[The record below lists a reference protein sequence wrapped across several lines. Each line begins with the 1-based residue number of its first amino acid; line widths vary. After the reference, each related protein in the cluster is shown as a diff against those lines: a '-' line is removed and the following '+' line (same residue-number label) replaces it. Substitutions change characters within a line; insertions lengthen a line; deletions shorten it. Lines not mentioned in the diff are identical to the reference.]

1 MKRFITFSF
10 LLSTAAITF
19 AQNVDKSITLDEVT
33 VRASKVVNK
42 PDGMVIYPTD
52 SQRQASTNGYSFLE
66 KLTLPN
72 LRVDNINH
80 TISAIDNRGGVQLR
94 INGIIVDK
102 PEMTALDPKDILRVD
117 FIDKPGVRYGE
128 SIAYVINIIT
138 RRNDSGYSIGTD
150 ITSAITTIQGDG
162 MVYGKW
168 NKGKSEW
175 SVSYDINGGKSKGS
189 NILQNANYTLT
200 DGSIYTIERNDVET
214 LRKYISHNAKLT
226 YNWADSTATVFQT
239 SLSGALNKTPDNY
252 SIKEIIDGNHSY
264 KATSRDGSKDLSPV
278 LDIYFFRQ
286 LTPKQSII
294 ANAVGTFIST
304 KTNSFYD
311 EGTPYIYEGTPYIYN
326 VDGKSASLLSE
337 MIYEN
342 RLKPFTLSAGLNY
355 RYKHTRNDYT
365 GDASART
372 RMNDNKLYAFGEI
385 KGSIKQFQYSLG
397 TGVSYIHYTQNEHT
411 YNFWTYRPKLTLTYN
426 PSNELQMSYTF
437 QMQERTSRIAMTS
450 DAAIRTNSM
459 EWTVGNPDLKPSR
472 DMEHRLLVSYNTN
485 RLQSFIEGYYKQC
498 RRPNMAHYE
507 RTDDNRFIY
516 TQINQKEIDVLD
528 ITAYAGYWLLPE
540 KLQVA
545 ANGGMYRCFNF
556 GYDYTHCYTSWFYV
570 GSITAYLGKFY
581 LRGYI
586 DNGTRFLEGESKGY
600 NGAYSA
606 LQASYNLKNW
616 QFSLTWANPICS
628 NYKSFENE
636 LLNRNLY
643 KHSIGYSKDSGN
655 CISLNIVWRLSGG
668 RNHQSAEKRINLKD
682 TDNGIIK

>member
-1 MKRFITFSF
+1 MKRFITFSL

-102 PEMTALDPKDILRVD
+102 TEMTALDPKDILRID

-128 SIAYVINIIT
+128 SLAYVINIMT

-311 EGTPYIYEGTPYIYN
+311 EGTPYIYN

-365 GDASART
+365 GDATART
-372 RMNDNKLYAFGEI
+372 KMNDNKLYAFGEI

-485 RLQSFIEGYYKQC
+485 SLQSFIEGYYKQC

-545 ANGGMYRCFNF
+545 ANGGMFRCFNF

-616 QFSLTWANPICS
+616 QFSLTWANPLCS

>member
-1 MKRFITFSF
+1 MKRFITFSL
-10 LLSTAAITF
+10 LLSTAAISF

-102 PEMTALDPKDILRVD
+102 TEMTALDPKDILRID

-128 SIAYVINIIT
+128 SLAYVINIMT

-175 SVSYDINGGKSKGS
+175 SVSYGMNGSKSKGS
-189 NILQNANYTLT
+189 KTLQTANYTLT

-311 EGTPYIYEGTPYIYN
+311 EGTPYIYN

-365 GDASART
+365 GDATART

-545 ANGGMYRCFNF
+545 ANGGMFRCFNF

-586 DNGTRFLEGESKGY
+586 DNGTRFLEGESKSY

-616 QFSLTWANPICS
+616 QFSLTWANPLCS

-655 CISLNIVWRLSGG
+655 CISLNIVWRLNRG

>member
-72 LRVDNINH
+72 LRIDNINH

-102 PEMTALDPKDILRVD
+102 PEMTALDPKDILRID

-128 SIAYVINIIT
+128 SLAYVINIIT

-162 MVYGKW
+162 MAYGKW

-189 NILQNANYTLT
+189 NILQTANYTLT

-286 LTPKQSII
+286 LTPKQSVT

-311 EGTPYIYEGTPYIYN
+311 EGTPYIYN

-372 RMNDNKLYAFGEI
+372 KMNDNKLYAFGEI

-472 DMEHRLLVSYNTN
+472 NMEHRLLVSYNTN

-586 DNGTRFLEGESKGY
+586 DNGTHFLEGESKSC

-616 QFSLTWANPICS
+616 QFSLTWANPLCS
-628 NYKSFENE
+628 KYKSFENE

-643 KHSIGYSKDSGN
+643 KHSIGYYKDSGN
-655 CISLNIVWRLSGG
+655 CISLNIVWRLNRG

>member
-1 MKRFITFSF
+1 MKRFITFSL

-102 PEMTALDPKDILRVD
+102 PEMTALDPKDILRID

-168 NKGKSEW
+168 NKGKNEW
-175 SVSYDINGGKSKGS
+175 SVSYDMNGSKSKGS
-189 NILQNANYTLT
+189 KTLQTANYTLT

-311 EGTPYIYEGTPYIYN
+311 EGTPYIYN

-365 GDASART
+365 GDATART

-450 DAAIRTNSM
+450 DAAIRANSM

>member
-1 MKRFITFSF
+1 MKRFITFSL

-138 RRNDSGYSIGTD
+138 RRNDSGYSVGTD

-168 NKGKSEW
+168 NKGKNEW
-175 SVSYDINGGKSKGS
+175 SVSYDMNGSKSKGS

-286 LTPKQSII
+286 LTPKQSVT

-311 EGTPYIYEGTPYIYN
+311 EGTPYIYN
-326 VDGKSASLLSE
+326 VDGKSTSLLSE

-365 GDASART
+365 GDATART

-426 PSNELQMSYTF
+426 PNNELQMSYTF

-545 ANGGMYRCFNF
+545 ANGGMFRCFNF

-586 DNGTRFLEGESKGY
+586 DNGTHFLEGESKSC

-616 QFSLTWANPICS
+616 QFSLTWANPLCS

-643 KHSIGYSKDSGN
+643 KHSIGYYKDSGN
-655 CISLNIVWRLSGG
+655 CISLNIVWRLNRG

>member
-72 LRVDNINH
+72 LRIDNINH

-102 PEMTALDPKDILRVD
+102 PEMTALDPKDILRID

-128 SIAYVINIIT
+128 SLAYVINIIT

-162 MVYGKW
+162 MAYGKW

-189 NILQNANYTLT
+189 NILQTANYTLT

-286 LTPKQSII
+286 LTPKQSVT

-311 EGTPYIYEGTPYIYN
+311 EGTPYIYN

-472 DMEHRLLVSYNTN
+472 DMEHSLLVSYNTN

-528 ITAYAGYWLLPE
+528 ITAYAGYWLWPE

-545 ANGGMYRCFNF
+545 ANGGMYHCFNF

-655 CISLNIVWRLSGG
+655 CISLNIVWRLNRG
-668 RNHQSAEKRINLKD
+668 RSHQSAEKRINLKD
-682 TDNGIIK
+682 TDNGIMK

>member
-1 MKRFITFSF
+1 MKRFITFSL

-72 LRVDNINH
+72 LRIDNINH

-102 PEMTALDPKDILRVD
+102 TEMTALDPKDILRID

-128 SIAYVINIIT
+128 SLAYVINIMT

-311 EGTPYIYEGTPYIYN
+311 EGTPYIYN

-365 GDASART
+365 GDATART

-485 RLQSFIEGYYKQC
+485 SLQSFIEGYYKQC

-545 ANGGMYRCFNF
+545 ANGGMFRCFNF

-616 QFSLTWANPICS
+616 QFSLTWANPLCS

>member
-1 MKRFITFSF
+1 MKRFITFSL

-102 PEMTALDPKDILRVD
+102 TEMTALDPKDILRID

-128 SIAYVINIIT
+128 SLAYVINIIT

-150 ITSAITTIQGDG
+150 ITSAITTIQGNG

-311 EGTPYIYEGTPYIYN
+311 EGTPYIYN

-365 GDASART
+365 GDATART

-411 YNFWTYRPKLTLTYN
+411 YNFWTYRPKLTMTYN

-498 RRPNMAHYE
+498 RRPNMAQYV

-516 TQINQKEIDVLD
+516 TQINQKEIDALN
-528 ITAYAGYWLLPE
+528 IMAYAGYWLLPE

-545 ANGGMYRCFNF
+545 ANGGMFRCFNF

-586 DNGTRFLEGESKGY
+586 DNGTRFLEGESKSY

-616 QFSLTWANPICS
+616 QFSLTWANPLCS

-643 KHSIGYSKDSGN
+643 KHSIGYYKDSGN
-655 CISLNIVWRLSGG
+655 CISLNIVWRLNRG

-682 TDNGIIK
+682 TDNGIMK

>member
-1 MKRFITFSF
+1 MKRFITFSL

-138 RRNDSGYSIGTD
+138 RRNDSGYSVGTD

-311 EGTPYIYEGTPYIYN
+311 EGTPYIYN

-342 RLKPFTLSAGLNY
+342 RLKHFTLSAGLNY

-372 RMNDNKLYAFGEI
+372 KMNDNKLYAFGEI
-385 KGSIKQFQYSLG
+385 KGSIKQFQYALG

-459 EWTVGNPDLKPSR
+459 EWTVGNPDMKPSR
-472 DMEHRLLVSYNTN
+472 DMEHRLQIYYNTN
-485 RLQSFIEGYYKQC
+485 RLQSFVEGYYKQC

>member
-1 MKRFITFSF
+1 MKRFITFYL
-10 LLSTAAITF
+10 LLSTATITF
-19 AQNVDKSITLDEVT
+19 AQDVDKSITLDEVT

-72 LRVDNINH
+72 LRVDNISH

-102 PEMTALDPKDILRVD
+102 PEMTALDPKDILRID

-128 SIAYVINIIT
+128 SLAYVINIIT
-138 RRNDSGYSIGTD
+138 RRNDSGYSVGTD

-162 MVYGKW
+162 MAYGKW

-189 NILQNANYTLT
+189 KILQTANYTLT

-286 LTPKQSII
+286 LTPKQSVT

-311 EGTPYIYEGTPYIYN
+311 EGTPYIYN

-372 RMNDNKLYAFGEI
+372 KMNDNKLYAFGEI
-385 KGSIKQFQYSLG
+385 KGSIKQFQYALG

-450 DAAIRTNSM
+450 DAAIRANSM

-472 DMEHRLLVSYNTN
+472 DMEHRLQVSYNTN

-586 DNGTRFLEGESKGY
+586 DNGTRFLEGESKSY

-606 LQASYNLKNW
+606 LQASYSLKNW
-616 QFSLTWANPICS
+616 QFSLTWANPLCS

>member
-1 MKRFITFSF
+1 MKRFITFSL

-102 PEMTALDPKDILRVD
+102 PEITALDPKDILRID

-128 SIAYVINIIT
+128 SLAYVINIMT

-311 EGTPYIYEGTPYIYN
+311 EGTPYKYN

-365 GDASART
+365 GDATART

-586 DNGTRFLEGESKGY
+586 DNGTRFLEGESKSY

-616 QFSLTWANPICS
+616 QFSLTWANPLCS
-628 NYKSFENE
+628 KYKSFENE

-643 KHSIGYSKDSGN
+643 KHSIGYYKDSGN
-655 CISLNIVWRLSGG
+655 CISLNIVWRLNRG

>member
-1 MKRFITFSF
+1 MKRFITFSL

-72 LRVDNINH
+72 LRIDNINH

-102 PEMTALDPKDILRVD
+102 PEMTALDPKDILRID

-128 SIAYVINIIT
+128 SLAYVINIIT

-168 NKGKSEW
+168 KKGKSEW

-311 EGTPYIYEGTPYIYN
+311 EGTPYIYN

-365 GDASART
+365 GDATART

-581 LRGYI
+581 LRGYL

-616 QFSLTWANPICS
+616 QFSLTWANPLCS

-643 KHSIGYSKDSGN
+643 KHSIGYYKDSGN
-655 CISLNIVWRLSGG
+655 CISLNIVWRLNRG

>member
-1 MKRFITFSF
+1 MKRFITFSL

-102 PEMTALDPKDILRVD
+102 PEMTALDPKDILRID

-128 SIAYVINIIT
+128 SLAYVINIIT

-162 MVYGKW
+162 MAYGKW

-189 NILQNANYTLT
+189 NILQTANYTLT

-252 SIKEIIDGNHSY
+252 SIKEITDGNHSY
-264 KATSRDGSKDLSPV
+264 KATSRDESKDLSPV

-311 EGTPYIYEGTPYIYN
+311 EGTPYIYN

-365 GDASART
+365 GDATART

-411 YNFWTYRPKLTLTYN
+411 YNFWTYRPKLTLSYN

-528 ITAYAGYWLLPE
+528 ITAYAGYWILPE

-586 DNGTRFLEGESKGY
+586 DNGTRFLEGESKSY

-616 QFSLTWANPICS
+616 QFSLTWANPLCS

-643 KHSIGYSKDSGN
+643 KHSIGYYKDSGN
-655 CISLNIVWRLSGG
+655 CISLNIVWRLNRG

>member
-1 MKRFITFSF
+1 MKRFITFYL
-10 LLSTAAITF
+10 LLSTATITF
-19 AQNVDKSITLDEVT
+19 AQDVDKSITLDEVT

-52 SQRQASTNGYSFLE
+52 SQRQASTNGYSLLE

-72 LRVDNINH
+72 LRVDNISH

-102 PEMTALDPKDILRVD
+102 SEMTALDPKDILRID

-128 SIAYVINIIT
+128 SLAYVINIIT
-138 RRNDSGYSIGTD
+138 RRNDSGYSVGTD

-162 MVYGKW
+162 MAYGKW

-175 SVSYDINGGKSKGS
+175 SVSYDINGAKSKGS
-189 NILQNANYTLT
+189 KILQTANYTLN

-286 LTPKQSII
+286 LTPKQSIT

-311 EGTPYIYEGTPYIYN
+311 EGTPYIYN

-365 GDASART
+365 GDESART
-372 RMNDNKLYAFGEI
+372 KMNDNKLYAFGEI

-397 TGVSYIHYTQNEHT
+397 TGVSYIHYTQNKHT

-426 PSNELQMSYTF
+426 PINELQMSYTF

-459 EWTVGNPDLKPSR
+459 EWTVGNPDMKPSR
-472 DMEHRLLVSYNTN
+472 DMEHRLQVSYNTN

-586 DNGTRFLEGESKGY
+586 DNGTRFLEGESKSY

>member
-138 RRNDSGYSIGTD
+138 RRNDSGYSVGTD
-150 ITSAITTIQGDG
+150 ITSAITTIQGNG

-311 EGTPYIYEGTPYIYN
+311 EGTPYKYN

-365 GDASART
+365 GDATART

-450 DAAIRTNSM
+450 DAAIKTNSM

-545 ANGGMYRCFNF
+545 ANGGMFRCFNF

-616 QFSLTWANPICS
+616 QFSLTWANPLCS

-636 LLNRNLY
+636 LLNSNLY

-655 CISLNIVWRLSGG
+655 CISLNIVWRLNRG

-682 TDNGIIK
+682 TDNGIMK

>member
-1 MKRFITFSF
+1 MKRFITFSL

-72 LRVDNINH
+72 LRIDNINH

-102 PEMTALDPKDILRVD
+102 PEMTALDPKDILRID

-128 SIAYVINIIT
+128 SLAYVINIIT

-162 MVYGKW
+162 MAYGKW

-189 NILQNANYTLT
+189 NILQTANYTLT

-239 SLSGALNKTPDNY
+239 SLSEALNKTPDNY

-286 LTPKQSII
+286 LTPKQSVT

-311 EGTPYIYEGTPYIYN
+311 EGTPYIYN

-342 RLKPFTLSAGLNY
+342 RLKHFTLSAGLNY

-365 GDASART
+365 GDATART

-472 DMEHRLLVSYNTN
+472 DMEHRLLVSYNTS

-616 QFSLTWANPICS
+616 QFSLTWANPLCS

>member
-1 MKRFITFSF
+1 MKRFITFSL

-19 AQNVDKSITLDEVT
+19 AQNVDKPITLDEVT

-102 PEMTALDPKDILRVD
+102 TEMTALDPKDILRID

-128 SIAYVINIIT
+128 SLAYVINIIT

-294 ANAVGTFIST
+294 ANAVSTFIST
-304 KTNSFYD
+304 KTNSFYN
-311 EGTPYIYEGTPYIYN
+311 EGTPYIYN

-365 GDASART
+365 GDATART

-507 RTDDNRFIY
+507 RTDDNRFVY

-581 LRGYI
+581 LRGYL

-616 QFSLTWANPICS
+616 QFSLTWANPLYS

-643 KHSIGYSKDSGN
+643 KHSIGYYKDSGN
-655 CISLNIVWRLSGG
+655 CISLNIVWRLNRG

>member
-72 LRVDNINH
+72 LRIDNINH

-102 PEMTALDPKDILRVD
+102 PEMTALDPKDILRID

-128 SIAYVINIIT
+128 SLAYVINIIT
-138 RRNDSGYSIGTD
+138 RRNDSGYSVGTD

-162 MVYGKW
+162 MAYGKW

-189 NILQNANYTLT
+189 KILQTANYTLN
-200 DGSIYTIERNDVET
+200 DGSIYTIDRNDVET

-286 LTPKQSII
+286 LTPKQSIT

-311 EGTPYIYEGTPYIYN
+311 EGTPYIYN

-372 RMNDNKLYAFGEI
+372 KMNDNKLYAFGEI

-472 DMEHRLLVSYNTN
+472 DMEHRLQVSYNTN

-570 GSITAYLGKFY
+570 GSITAYFGKFY

>member
-1 MKRFITFSF
+1 MKRFITFSL
-10 LLSTAAITF
+10 LLSTTAITF

-102 PEMTALDPKDILRVD
+102 PEMTALDPKDILRID

-128 SIAYVINIIT
+128 SLAYVINIIT

-286 LTPKQSII
+286 LTPKQSVT

-311 EGTPYIYEGTPYIYN
+311 EGTPYIYN

-365 GDASART
+365 GDATART

-516 TQINQKEIDVLD
+516 TQINQKEIDVLN
-528 ITAYAGYWLLPE
+528 ITAYAGYWILPE

-586 DNGTRFLEGESKGY
+586 DNGTHFLEGESKSC

-616 QFSLTWANPICS
+616 QFYLTWANPLCS
-628 NYKSFENE
+628 KYKSFENE

-643 KHSIGYSKDSGN
+643 KHSIGYYKDSGN
-655 CISLNIVWRLSGG
+655 CISLNIVWRLNRG

>member
-1 MKRFITFSF
+1 MKRLITFSL

-128 SIAYVINIIT
+128 SLAYVINIIT
-138 RRNDSGYSIGTD
+138 RRNDSGYSVGTD

-311 EGTPYIYEGTPYIYN
+311 EGTPYKYN

-365 GDASART
+365 GDATART

-411 YNFWTYRPKLTLTYN
+411 YNFWTYRPKLTMTYN

-586 DNGTRFLEGESKGY
+586 DNGTRFLEGESKSY

-616 QFSLTWANPICS
+616 QFSLTWANPLCS

-643 KHSIGYSKDSGN
+643 KHSIGYYKDSGN
-655 CISLNIVWRLSGG
+655 CISLNIVWRLNRG
-668 RNHQSAEKRINLKD
+668 RNHQSAEKRINLNEKV
-682 TDNGIIK
+682 TDFL

>member
-72 LRVDNINH
+72 LRIDNINH

-102 PEMTALDPKDILRVD
+102 PEMTALDPKDILRID

-128 SIAYVINIIT
+128 SLAYVINIIT

-162 MVYGKW
+162 MAYGKW

-189 NILQNANYTLT
+189 NILQTANYTLT

-226 YNWADSTATVFQT
+226 YNWADSTATVFLT

-286 LTPKQSII
+286 LTPKQSVT

-311 EGTPYIYEGTPYIYN
+311 EGTPYIYN

-472 DMEHRLLVSYNTN
+472 DMEHRLQVSYNTN

-498 RRPNMAHYE
+498 RKPNMAHYE

>member
-94 INGIIVDK
+94 INGIIADK
-102 PEMTALDPKDILRVD
+102 PEMTALDPKDILRID
-117 FIDKPGVRYGE
+117 FIDKLGVRYGE
-128 SIAYVINIIT
+128 SLAYVINIIT
-138 RRNDSGYSIGTD
+138 RRKDSGYSVGTD

-162 MVYGKW
+162 MAYGKW

-189 NILQNANYTLT
+189 KILQTANYTLN

-264 KATSRDGSKDLSPV
+264 KATSSDGSKDLSPV

-286 LTPKQSII
+286 LTPKQSVT

-311 EGTPYIYEGTPYIYN
+311 EGTPYIYN

-355 RYKHTRNDYT
+355 RYKHTRNGYT

-372 RMNDNKLYAFGEI
+372 KMNDNKLYAFGEI
-385 KGSIKQFQYSLG
+385 KGSIKQFQYALG

-426 PSNELQMSYTF
+426 PINELQMSYTF

-472 DMEHRLLVSYNTN
+472 DMEHRLQVSYNTN

-498 RRPNMAHYE
+498 RRPNMAHYK

-586 DNGTRFLEGESKGY
+586 DNGTRFLEGESKSY

>member
-1 MKRFITFSF
+1 MKRFITFSL

-102 PEMTALDPKDILRVD
+102 PEITALDPKDILRID

-128 SIAYVINIIT
+128 SLAYVINIIT

-162 MVYGKW
+162 MAYGKW

-189 NILQNANYTLT
+189 NILQTANYTLT

-286 LTPKQSII
+286 LTPKQSVT

-311 EGTPYIYEGTPYIYN
+311 EGTPYIYN

-372 RMNDNKLYAFGEI
+372 KMNDNKLYAFGEI

-450 DAAIRTNSM
+450 DAAIRANSM

-682 TDNGIIK
+682 TDNGIMK

>member
-1 MKRFITFSF
+1 MKRFITFSL

-102 PEMTALDPKDILRVD
+102 PEMTALDPKDILRID

-128 SIAYVINIIT
+128 SLAYVINIIT

-311 EGTPYIYEGTPYIYN
+311 EGTPYIYN

-365 GDASART
+365 GDATART

-581 LRGYI
+581 LRGYL

-616 QFSLTWANPICS
+616 QFSLTWANPLCS

-643 KHSIGYSKDSGN
+643 KHSIGYYKDSGN
-655 CISLNIVWRLSGG
+655 CISLNIVWRLNRG

>member
-52 SQRQASTNGYSFLE
+52 SQRQASTNGYSLLE

-72 LRVDNINH
+72 LRVDNISH

-102 PEMTALDPKDILRVD
+102 PEMTALDPKDILRID

-128 SIAYVINIIT
+128 SLAYVINIIT
-138 RRNDSGYSIGTD
+138 RRNDSGYSVGTD

-162 MVYGKW
+162 MAYGKW

-189 NILQNANYTLT
+189 KILQTANYTLT

-286 LTPKQSII
+286 LTPKQSVT

-311 EGTPYIYEGTPYIYN
+311 EGTPYIYN

-372 RMNDNKLYAFGEI
+372 KMNDNKLYAFGEI

-459 EWTVGNPDLKPSR
+459 EWTVGNPDMKPSR
-472 DMEHRLLVSYNTN
+472 DMEHRLQVSYNTN

-616 QFSLTWANPICS
+616 QFSITWANPLCS

-682 TDNGIIK
+682 TDNGIMK

>member
-1 MKRFITFSF
+1 MKRFITFSL

-102 PEMTALDPKDILRVD
+102 TEMTALDPKDILRID

-128 SIAYVINIIT
+128 SLAYVINIMT

-311 EGTPYIYEGTPYIYN
+311 EGTPYIYN

-342 RLKPFTLSAGLNY
+342 RLKPFTLSVGLNY

-365 GDASART
+365 GDATART

-485 RLQSFIEGYYKQC
+485 SLQSFIEGYYKQC

-545 ANGGMYRCFNF
+545 ANGGMFRCFNF

-616 QFSLTWANPICS
+616 QFSLTWANPLCS

-643 KHSIGYSKDSGN
+643 KHSIGYYKDSGN
-655 CISLNIVWRLSGG
+655 CISLNIVWRLNGG

>member
-1 MKRFITFSF
+1 MKRFITFSL

-19 AQNVDKSITLDEVT
+19 AQNVDKPITLDEVT
-33 VRASKVVNK
+33 VKASKVVNK

-102 PEMTALDPKDILRVD
+102 PEMTALDPKDILRID

-128 SIAYVINIIT
+128 SLAYVINIIT

-304 KTNSFYD
+304 KTNSFYN
-311 EGTPYIYEGTPYIYN
+311 EGTPYIYN

-365 GDASART
+365 GDATART

-581 LRGYI
+581 LRGYL

-616 QFSLTWANPICS
+616 QFSLTWANPLCS

-643 KHSIGYSKDSGN
+643 KHSIGYYKDSGN
-655 CISLNIVWRLSGG
+655 CISLNIVWRLNRG

>member
-1 MKRFITFSF
+1 MKRFITFSL

-102 PEMTALDPKDILRVD
+102 PEMTALDPKDILRID

-128 SIAYVINIIT
+128 SLAYVINIMT

-252 SIKEIIDGNHSY
+252 SIKEIIDGSHSY

-311 EGTPYIYEGTPYIYN
+311 EGTPYIYN

-365 GDASART
+365 GDATAKT

-385 KGSIKQFQYSLG
+385 KASIKQFQYSLG

-586 DNGTRFLEGESKGY
+586 DNGTRFLEGESKSY

-616 QFSLTWANPICS
+616 QFSLTWANPLCS

-643 KHSIGYSKDSGN
+643 KHSIGYYKDSGN
-655 CISLNIVWRLSGG
+655 CISLNIVWRLNRG

-682 TDNGIIK
+682 TDNGIMK

>member
-1 MKRFITFSF
+1 MKRFITFYL
-10 LLSTAAITF
+10 LLSTATITF
-19 AQNVDKSITLDEVT
+19 AQDVDKSITLDEVT

-72 LRVDNINH
+72 LRVDNISH
-80 TISAIDNRGGVQLR
+80 TISTIDNRGGVQLR

-102 PEMTALDPKDILRVD
+102 TEMTALDPKDILRID

-128 SIAYVINIIT
+128 SLAYVINIIT
-138 RRNDSGYSIGTD
+138 RRNDSGYSVGTD

-162 MVYGKW
+162 MAYGKW

-189 NILQNANYTLT
+189 KILQTANYTLN

-286 LTPKQSII
+286 LTPKQSIT

-311 EGTPYIYEGTPYIYN
+311 EGTPYIYN

-342 RLKPFTLSAGLNY
+342 RLKPFTLSVGLNY

-372 RMNDNKLYAFGEI
+372 KMNDNKLYAFGEI
-385 KGSIKQFQYSLG
+385 KGSIKQFQYALG

-426 PSNELQMSYTF
+426 PINELQMSYTF

-459 EWTVGNPDLKPSR
+459 EWTVGNPDMKPSR
-472 DMEHRLLVSYNTN
+472 DMEHRLQVSYNTN

-616 QFSLTWANPICS
+616 QFSLTWANPISS